1 MKLKSLLAIYSR
13 LGYNIKVKWK
23 SKNIFIFLCVHKGV
37 QMAKPS
43 KKERKKQRDPGYD
56 DSCVRPG
63 TGKELHPKNSEQKSY
78 INAIKNHTV
87 VVCTGKPGTGK
98 TFVPSV
104 LAAQELAKHNSPY
117 KRVVLIRPNEPL
129 GKSLGMLPG
138 DLKEKLEPWLI
149 PIKDGIVWS
158 IGKYGY
164 EGLFKDERIQ
174 FVAVEHVRGRTF
186 NNCFVIV
193 DEAQNITKDAMA
205 AILTRIGEDCKMI
218 ICGDIAQKD
227 LKGGS
232 GLKML
237 MDIKEKYEYVPFKH
251 IELTENVRSFES
263 SAFYDI
269 FYEEGI
275 FNTDE

>member
-1 MKLKSLLAIYSR
+1 
-13 LGYNIKVKWK
+13 
-23 SKNIFIFLCVHKGV
+23 
-37 QMAKPS
+37 MAKP
-43 KKERKKQRDPGYD
+43 KKERKKQKDVD
-56 DSCVRPG
+56 QSTSCVRLG
-63 TGKELHPKNSEQKSY
+63 SDKTLVPKNPEQKSY
-78 INAIKNHTV
+78 INAIKNSTV

-98 TFVPSV
+98 TFIPAV
-104 LAAQELAKHNSPY
+104 LAAQELYKHKSPFE
-117 KRVVLIRPNEPL
+117 RVVLIRPNEPL

-138 DLKEKLEPWLI
+138 DLKEKLEPWLV
-149 PIKDGIVWS
+149 PIKDGIVWA

-193 DEAQNITKDAMA
+193 DEAQNITPEAMA
-205 AILTRIGEDCKMI
+205 AILTRIGEDCRMI

-227 LKGGS
+227 LRGNS

-237 MDIKEKYEYVPFKH
+237 MDIKEKYDYLPFKH
-251 IELTENVRSFES
+251 IELEDNVRSRES

-269 FYEEGI
+269 FYTEGL
-275 FNTDE
+275 FNA